1 MQVGD
6 LVKIVQSEN
15 DRLVS
20 PFADQ
25 VGVIVKK
32 SSIILTRESTIDW
45 YDVLTRDKVRSFRT
59 DYLEVISESR

>member
-15 DRLVS
+15 DRLKS
-20 PFADQ
+20 PFVGQ

-32 SSIILTRESTIDW
+32 SFETASWQDDW
-45 YDVLTRDKVRSFRT
+45 YDVLTRDNIRSFRI
-59 DYLEVISESR
+59 DYLERIK